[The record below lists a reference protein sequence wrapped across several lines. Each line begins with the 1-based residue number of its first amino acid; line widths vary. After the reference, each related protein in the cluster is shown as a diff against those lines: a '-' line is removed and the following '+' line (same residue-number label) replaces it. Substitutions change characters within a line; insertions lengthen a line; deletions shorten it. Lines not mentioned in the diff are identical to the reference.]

1 VGSEALPGAAVAMS
15 KIGNQRSVF
24 KERKVSLAF
33 FGSFLSNAKKNIEN
47 IFYAIP
53 FNINLL

>member
-33 FGSFLSNAKKNIEN
+33 FGSFLSNAKKNIEKY
-47 IFYAIP
+47 ILCYSFQY
-53 FNINLL
+53 